1 VEDKVGKRSISRK
14 KGAREGGRK
23 EEKGNLRT

>member
-1 VEDKVGKRSISRK
+1 VEYKAEKKTISRK
-14 KGAREGGRK
+14 EREEGGRK